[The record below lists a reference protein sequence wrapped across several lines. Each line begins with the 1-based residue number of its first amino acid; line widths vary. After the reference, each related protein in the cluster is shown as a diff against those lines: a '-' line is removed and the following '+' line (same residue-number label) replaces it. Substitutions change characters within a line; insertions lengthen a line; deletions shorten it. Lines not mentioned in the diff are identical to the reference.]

1 MPNFMLLPD
10 GTYWPN
16 LSVASGTSST
26 YSNACGDFTA
36 TANAAAKTITFS
48 AAVDTVWYA
57 ALTSKVFAAARILR
71 RTSAGVVDTIPTTN
85 VSFAANVLTLSDMSA
100 NFAAGDEVIVYLSGF
115 EKAGRAQY
123 NAAPTPRT
131 EGVVGPTQASLNGS
145 IITAISDG
153 STNNNVAVET
163 VGSDGVSNT
172 ANALVVKARGKLLG
186 PGGTWDRARGGYT
199 TPSAT
204 VTGFGNELPMAGY
217 NAAPTPRTEA
227 QFGPLQA
234 DSLGS
239 LNTTLATRIRGE
251 DDTNDLLSVM
261 QKPVVSTTH
270 SWSWFQNLGQNST
283 LSVKASAGQVFS
295 YAMHN
300 LTGSNRFMM
309 LFNTATV
316 PITGVTAPTGGITIQ
331 VPPYATVILGAEFFG
346 ANGKYFPTGIAFAC
360 SSTENIFTQVTVTD
374 HCTHVAYV

>member
-115 EKAGRAQY
+115 EKAGRAQ
-123 NAAPTPRT
+123 
-131 EGVVGPTQASLNGS
+131 
-145 IITAISDG
+145 
-153 STNNNVAVET
+153 
-163 VGSDGVSNT
+163 
-172 ANALVVKARGKLLG
+172 
-186 PGGTWDRARGGYT
+186 
-199 TPSAT
+199 
-204 VTGFGNELPMAGY
+204 Y

>member
-153 STNNNVAVET
+153 SANNNVAVET
-163 VGSDGVSNT
+163 VGADGVSNT
-172 ANALVVKARGKLLG
+172 ANAMVVTARGKVLG
-186 PGGTWDRARGGYT
+186 PGGTWDRERGGYT

-204 VTGFGNELPMAGY
+204 VTGFGNEIPMAGY

-234 DSLGS
+234 DSLGN

-251 DDTNDLLSVM
+251 DDSNDLLGVM
-261 QKPVVSTTH
+261 QKPVVSTTY
-270 SWSWFQNLGQNST
+270 SWSLYTNLGAANAAFI
-283 LSVKASAGQVFS
+283 KASTGNVFS
-295 YAMHN
+295 AYCHN
-300 LTGSNRFMM
+300 NSGAVRYFQLHNK
-309 LFNTATV
+309 ATIPLAGEV
-316 PITGVTAPTGGITIQ
+316 PIFTIL
-331 VPPYATVILGAEFFG
+331 VPVGAAIFLEGSFLGEDGHNFA
-346 ANGKYFPTGIAFAC
+346 TGIGFAV
-360 SSTENIFTQVTVTD
+360 STTEATYTAGAAGDGVV
-374 HCTHVAYV
+374 HVKYV